1 MMKVFKKDHCQL
13 TYKPGSQDAITTKN
27 EMIYNLLYLYVLR
40 LKIRL
45 DRHLFLLVRCLVVS
59 CPKFDFTS
67 PKGPSNIFLRSNI
80 FVLNFEIFKLQYLLM
95 P

>member
-45 DRHLFLLVRCLVVS
+45 DRHLFLLVRCLVVIVVCWMNS
-59 CPKFDFTS
+59 GMVCSD
-67 PKGPSNIFLRSNI
+67 
-80 FVLNFEIFKLQYLLM
+80 NFM
-95 P
+95 C

>member
-45 DRHLFLLVRCLVVS
+45 DRHLFLLVRCLVVNAS
-59 CPKFDFTS
+59 VGSMTIKFQILKQDV
-67 PKGPSNIFLRSNI
+67 NYMN
-80 FVLNFEIFKLQYLLM
+80 EKLLKSRCYKSK
-95 P
+95 

>member
-45 DRHLFLLVRCLVVS
+45 DRHLFLLVRCLVV
-59 CPKFDFTS
+59 PTAK
-67 PKGPSNIFLRSNI
+67 
-80 FVLNFEIFKLQYLLM
+80 LNLTDVKSVQINCIIIIAS
-95 P
+95 

>member
-45 DRHLFLLVRCLVVS
+45 DRHLFLLVRCLVVWES
-59 CPKFDFTS
+59 SGVSEMFYGGCGWGLYCNYRVS
-67 PKGPSNIFLRSNI
+67 
-80 FVLNFEIFKLQYLLM
+80 KL
-95 P
+95 

>member
-45 DRHLFLLVRCLVVS
+45 DRHLFLRVRCLVVS
-59 CPKFDFTS
+59 VLHHPTFLLFLKSFIKKTIIIIIAEKFN
-67 PKGPSNIFLRSNI
+67 G
-80 FVLNFEIFKLQYLLM
+80 
-95 P
+95 